1 MKRLNI
7 LCMGVFIMMVFL
19 VYADGNYDS
28 PLTLEEFSLLN
39 DSELIDWND
48 TIDSIINQGDDIV
61 YYFSMNAF
69 YRWEDDDFNVWLYPY
84 RANLYLQCYEELNC
98 SEFYENSLVDVKS
111 NEYNYYKEIQSEYEE

>member
-19 VYADGNYDS
+19 VYADGNYES

-39 DSELIDWND
+39 DSELIGWND
-48 TIDSIINQGDDIV
+48 TIDSIMDQGDDIV

-84 RANLYLQCYEELNC
+84 RTNLYIQCYEELNC